1 MRVGA
6 RFGKRSRGDEDLLA
20 AGHVSIED
28 DFAAVTAGGEGEN
41 SVGLHN
47 QQLQSA

>member
-6 RFGKRSRGDEDLLA
+6 RFGKRSWGDEDFLA
-20 AGHVSIED
+20 AGHVGIED